1 MGGDGEH
8 STSLKCLL
16 SSGGSSWLE
25 DMDPH
30 RYKHKR
36 NPSKHSILANIPD
49 LINKE
54 SQAKPFRFPR
64 ASSKTR
70 DVPIL
75 EKEGEYEGKENFGER
90 KSSRPEKRV
99 TWSKDLLQVRSI
111 SPRQRQIQHRLAS
124 PRSSR
129 INTITSSSPS
139 TSTSSSYPSFASS
152 FPSNFSSP
160 SSSSSSSSTHLGLSH
175 GLGPTTGTDCGHF
188 LCHRVGRGEMS
199 HGGESGVREPAT
211 ALARRWQS
219 EYVHQ
224 PGTALLWH
232 QSPTLW
238 HQSPLIWHH
247 SKFHRRFTLLS
258 TAENCG
264 MAQCSHQQDRTQSRL
279 QTEQCGLTPSMTW
292 GLTLGHCLLLL

>member
-1 MGGDGEH
+1 MG
-8 STSLKCLL
+8 
-16 SSGGSSWLE
+16 SWLE

-30 RYKHKR
+30 RYKHRR

-54 SQAKPFRFPR
+54 SQPKPFRFPR

-75 EKEGEYEGKENFGER
+75 EKEVEYEGKENFGER

-129 INTITSSSPS
+129 INTITSSSS
-139 TSTSSSYPSFASS
+139 STSSTSPSYPSFASS

-175 GLGPTTGTDCGHF
+175 GVGPTTGTDCGHF
-188 LCHRVGRGEMS
+188 LCHRVGRGRCHLEENQGSGNQPQPWHGAGSQSMS
-199 HGGESGVREPAT
+199 TNQAQHSSGTSQNSTDVLPC
-211 ALARRWQS
+211 
-219 EYVHQ
+219 
-224 PGTALLWH
+224 
-232 QSPTLW
+232 SPQLKTVVW
-238 HQSPLIWHH
+238 RSVPI
-247 SKFHRRFTLLS
+247 
-258 TAENCG
+258 N
-264 MAQCSHQQDRTQSRL
+264 RT
-279 QTEQCGLTPSMTW
+279 GL
-292 GLTLGHCLLLL
+292 

>member
-1 MGGDGEH
+1 MG
-8 STSLKCLL
+8 
-16 SSGGSSWLE
+16 SWLE

-30 RYKHKR
+30 RYKHRR

-54 SQAKPFRFPR
+54 SQPKPFRFPR

-75 EKEGEYEGKENFGER
+75 EKEVEYEGKENFGER

-129 INTITSSSPS
+129 INTTTSSPS
-139 TSTSSSYPSFASS
+139 TSTSSSYPTFASS

-175 GLGPTTGTDCGHF
+175 GVGPTTGTDCGHF
-188 LCHRVGRGEMS
+188 LCHRVGRGRCHLEENQGSGNQPQPWHGAGSQSMS
-199 HGGESGVREPAT
+199 TNQAQHSSGT
-211 ALARRWQS
+211 S
-219 EYVHQ
+219 HQ
-224 PGTALLWH
+224 LYGT
-232 QSPTLW
+232 S
-238 HQSPLIWHH
+238 HH
-247 SKFHRRFTLLS
+247 SSGTTQNSTDVLPCSPQLKTVVWRSVPINRTGLS
-258 TAENCG
+258 LDFRQNNVV
-264 MAQCSHQQDRTQSRL
+264 
-279 QTEQCGLTPSMTW
+279 
-292 GLTLGHCLLLL
+292 

>member
-1 MGGDGEH
+1 MG
-8 STSLKCLL
+8 
-16 SSGGSSWLE
+16 SWLE

-30 RYKHKR
+30 RYKHRR

-54 SQAKPFRFPR
+54 SQPKPFRFPR

-75 EKEGEYEGKENFGER
+75 EKEVEYEGKENFGER

-139 TSTSSSYPSFASS
+139 TSTSPSYPSFTSS

-188 LCHRVGRGEMS
+188 LCHRVGRGRCHMEENQGSGNQPQPSSGTS
-199 HGGESGVREPAT
+199 HQ
-211 ALARRWQS
+211 L
-219 EYVHQ
+219 Y
-224 PGTALLWH
+224 GT
-232 QSPTLW
+232 S
-238 HQSPLIWHH
+238 HH
-247 SKFHRRFTLLS
+247 SSGTTQNSTDVLTCSPQLKTVVWRSVPINRTGLS
-258 TAENCG
+258 LDFRQN
-264 MAQCSHQQDRTQSRL
+264 SVV
-279 QTEQCGLTPSMTW
+279 
-292 GLTLGHCLLLL
+292 